1 MKRLNSSPLTV
12 IILYI
17 LVLTS
22 ALVTHNWSLNPQALP
37 IEDRLSLQGASI
49 LTQSPLTFSDDLEAS
64 EPQALRIEEDAEPV
78 AEEETQPETAKKQA
92 APETGDKVNSLAPP
106 AGAAALSRDGQDR
119 NKPLQEQPI
128 DIPASEGSINPPV
141 QEPATPEEPEAEPEN
156 EKIQAAPAIPKE
168 NSTSVA
174 YDTDLNPYV
183 LDVIKTY
190 TSGPYPYLL
199 NTDYANYNGVTE
211 NIFYQGTILA
221 KAHPSGNKASHCS
234 GITFEV
240 FHKAMQAR
248 NRKLSL
254 SPDDFNGMTFNDL
267 HDFLLVWYVANGPK
281 STNNIAVAMEKYG
294 VGRRITNFEDAR
306 PGDFLDYSRTNGTGH
321 TVVFLN
327 WVRNGN
333 TIVGLRYWSSQGS
346 TNGIAEKTEYFTTGG
361 GNLRTDNVYIGRVL
375 PVRQYRS
382 FR

>member
-1 MKRLNSSPLTV
+1 M
-12 IILYI
+12 
-17 LVLTS
+17 VLSS
-22 ALVTHNWSLNPQALP
+22 ALVFHNRSLTPQALP
-37 IEDRLSLQGASI
+37 AEDRLSLQGANMLSQGA
-49 LTQSPLTFSDDLEAS
+49 LAFLDDVEMS
-64 EPQALRIEEDAEPV
+64 EPEADADTVDGESNGEAVKDQIPLIKENEVDSPTPPSGETTLSRNEQDRDKLLQAQPIEPAVPV
-78 AEEETQPETAKKQA
+78 A
-92 APETGDKVNSLAPP
+92 PP
-106 AGAAALSRDGQDR
+106 VP
-119 NKPLQEQPI
+119 KE
-128 DIPASEGSINPPV
+128 SINPPA
-141 QEPATPEEPEAEPEN
+141 QEPAEPMKPEAELQPSPSVPE
-156 EKIQAAPAIPKE
+156 E
-168 NSTSVA
+168 STPPVA
-174 YDTDLNPYV
+174 EDSDLNPYV

-190 TSGPYPYLL
+190 TNGPYPYLL

-211 NIFYQGTILA
+211 NIFYQSRTLA
-221 KAHPSGNKASHCS
+221 KAHPSGSKASHCS

-248 NRKLSL
+248 NRKLGL

-267 HDFLLVWYVANGPK
+267 HDFLLIWYVANGPK

-306 PGDFLDYSRTNGTGH
+306 PGDFLDFSRTNDTGH

-327 WVRNGN
+327 WVSNGN
-333 TIVGLRYWSSQGS
+333 SIVGLRYWSSQGS

-375 PVRQYRS
+375 PVRHYRS